1 MAPTL
6 EKLVFLTYLTN
17 YNIQTIYYCLEK
29 SIGGSLEELA
39 TLALQKG
46 SPEMRDDKSVV
57 AKIEAASAT
66 TRETIDRLKFLNIK
80 TSLFTDTS
88 YPTLL
93 HDLKDKP
100 PILYYKGKLPRRKA
114 LAAVVGSRETSYN
127 AEAIT
132 DSLVDKLVSCN
143 YGIVSGLALGI
154 DTFAHRRAL
163 QRKCYTM
170 AVMPN
175 SLERIY
181 PTENYKLAEEILAK
195 NGSLVSELAF
205 GINRG
210 KVSFVQRNRIQSGL
224 SNTVVPVEMGAKS
237 GTMHTMDFAMRQ
249 HRNVFLM
256 RRREYTKYNE
266 GIKVLLDKYG
276 NGKYDNVYIIN
287 SMTDFLNKLTLVSG
301 GSSIGIQGEMF

>member
-1 MAPTL
+1 MTQTL

-17 YNIQTIYYCLEK
+17 YNIQTIYHCLDN
-29 SIGGSLEELA
+29 SIGDSIEELA
-39 TLALQKG
+39 TLALQKI
-46 SPEMRDDKSVV
+46 SPELRDDKAVI
-57 AKIEAASAT
+57 AKIEAASSI
-66 TRETIDRLKFLNIK
+66 TRETIDRLKFLQIK
-80 TSLFTDTS
+80 TSIFTDSS

-93 HDLKDKP
+93 HDLRDKP
-100 PILYYKGKLPRRKA
+100 PIIYYKGKLPRKKA
-114 LAAVVGSRETSYN
+114 LAAVVGSRETSHN
-127 AEAIT
+127 AETIT
-132 DSLVDKLVSCN
+132 DSLVDKLISCGF
-143 YGIVSGLALGI
+143 GIVSGLALGI
-154 DTFAHRRAL
+154 DTFAHKRAL
-163 QRKCYTM
+163 KRKCYTM

-181 PTENYKLAEEILAK
+181 PIENYKLAEEILEK

-224 SNTVVPVEMGAKS
+224 SSTVVPVEMGAKS

-249 HRNVFLM
+249 HRNIFLM

-276 NGKYDNVYIIN
+276 NGKYDNVYTIN